1 VREQP
6 RWRRYLRFWGPDVE
20 ADIQEELRFHL
31 DMRER
36 DFLAAG
42 LPPDAAREEA
52 LARFGDPEKVA
63 RWLRDHDTRQLRRH
77 RRIEVMG
84 ELLQDSRYGLR
95 RLWKGPGFTLATVV
109 VLALGIGATT
119 AIFSVIDASLLRPL
133 PYPDPGR
140 LVAVT
145 CSQDGVQ
152 TPVSFPEYVDWKRI
166 PGVFAEVGGYQTTTF
181 ALTGQGEPEML
192 QAVRMSANLP
202 EMLGVRPRLGRAF
215 APDEEPPSAERV
227 VMLSERLW
235 RRRFGGAPDILGRI
249 VDLGEQ
255 PFTVIGVIPSG
266 PRSIVPAALA
276 AAQEADVWIP
286 LRLDE
291 ERAPRGLHFME
302 VTARLRPGLAPAQA
316 DERIAAVA
324 SRLQEAGVSDHGI
337 RLIPLELLVI
347 GDARPLLVALAGAAA
362 MVLLI
367 ACTNVANLLLARSA
381 VRQREVAIRVALGAP
396 RGRIVRQLL
405 VESLL
410 LSLLGGAAGVLV
422 ARAGVAG
429 LRALGPASVPRLAE
443 AAVDARML
451 GFALALSL
459 LTGLLFGLLPALRAS
474 RTNLAEVMKAGAP
487 GAIGAAGGRGG
498 PARDRLRG
506 ALIVAEVALSF
517 ALLIGAGLLIRSLDR
532 LLAVDK
538 GFDAERVVSAY
549 LVLPHSRYPELHQQ
563 AAFFRDLRER
573 AAALPGVQAVA
584 FVNDLLLEGGTN
596 GGITIEGR
604 TFPPDA
610 QPMAQK
616 RIVSPGYFDVLR
628 TPVVAGRAFDE
639 RDVEG
644 APAVAVINQAF
655 ARRFFPGENPLG
667 KRVEFSWNTTGMQQ
681 IVGIVGDVRETSLHQ
696 PAEPMIYV
704 PLAQRPESWGF
715 LILRTS
721 GDPMDVVPP
730 LRRTVAAL
738 DRNLPLAQVRTLEEV
753 IVAGIAE
760 RRLAMS
766 LFGAF
771 SALSLLLAALGLY
784 AVVSYTVVQ
793 RRQEIGIRMALG
805 ARAKHVIRPVVGQGL
820 SLIVAGA
827 ALGALASFW
836 LGGFLSGL
844 VFGIGTTDPA
854 TFGGVALLLMATAL
868 VASMVPALRAVQ
880 LDPASVLRSE

>member
-6 RWRRYLRFWGPDVE
+6 RWRRYLRFWGPDIE
-20 ADIQEELRFHL
+20 ADIEDELRFHL

-77 RRIEVMG
+77 RRIEIMS
-84 ELLQDSRYGLR
+84 ELLQDARYGLR
-95 RLWKGPGFTLATVV
+95 RLRQGPGFTLATVV

-133 PYPDPGR
+133 PYPDPER

-145 CSQDGVQ
+145 CSQGEVQ
-152 TPVSFPEYVDWKRI
+152 TPVSFPEYTDWKRI
-166 PGVFAEVGGYQTTTF
+166 SEVFADVGGYFTATV
-181 ALTGQGEPEML
+181 ALTEAGEPEML

-202 EMLGVRPRLGRAF
+202 GMLGVRPRLGRVF
-215 APDEEPPSAERV
+215 APGEEAPGAEWV

-235 RRRFGGAPDILGRI
+235 RRRFGGAPDILGRS
-249 VDLGEQ
+249 VYLGEQ
-255 PFTVIGVIPSG
+255 PFTVVGIIPSG
-266 PRSIVPAALA
+266 QRSIVPVALA
-276 AAQEADVWIP
+276 TTQEADVWMP

-302 VTARLRPGLAPAQA
+302 VAARLKPGLALVQA
-316 DERIAAVA
+316 DERIATVA
-324 SRLQEAGVSDHGI
+324 SRLQKAEVTDHGI
-337 RLIPLELLVI
+337 RLIPLELTVI
-347 GDARPLLVALAGAAA
+347 GDARPLLVALAGAAG

-381 VRQREVAIRVALGAP
+381 VRHREVAIRVALGAP

-410 LSLLGGAAGVLV
+410 LSLLGGAVGVLV

-451 GFALALSL
+451 GFALAVSL

-474 RTNLAEVMKAGAP
+474 RTNLSEVMKAGAP
-487 GAIGAAGGRGG
+487 GAIGATGSKGG
-498 PARDRLRG
+498 PARDSLRG
-506 ALIVAEVALSF
+506 SLIVAEVALSF

-538 GFDAERVVSAY
+538 GFDAERVVSAF
-549 LVLPHSRYPELHQQ
+549 LGLPDSRYPELHQQ
-563 AAFFRDLRER
+563 AAFFRELRER
-573 AAALPGVQAVA
+573 VGALPGVQAVA
-584 FVNDLLLEGGTN
+584 YVNDLLLQGGTN

-628 TPVVAGRAFDE
+628 TPVVAGRAFED
-639 RDVEG
+639 RDAEG
-644 APAVAVINQAF
+644 APAVVVINQAF
-655 ARRFFPGENPLG
+655 AKLYFPDENPLG
-667 KRVEFSWNTTGMQQ
+667 KRVDFGWNTTGMQQ
-681 IVGIVGDVRETSLHQ
+681 IVGVVGDIRETALHQ
-696 PAEPMIYV
+696 QAEPMIYI
-704 PLAQRPESWGF
+704 PLAQRPEQWGF
-715 LILRTS
+715 LVLRTS
-721 GDPMDVVPP
+721 GDPMAVVPS

-738 DRNLPLAQVRTLEEV
+738 DRNLPLSQVRTLEDV
-753 IVAGIAE
+753 IVEGIAE

-805 ARAKHVIRPVVGQGL
+805 ARAKHVIRPVLSQGM

-827 ALGALASFW
+827 ALGALASLW

-844 VFGIGTTDPA
+844 VFGIGTADPA